1 MAYEKQNWKDALQA
15 AKPKGSGSN
24 NDSDQREQ
32 KNIARLMYSRRVL
45 EKSIKEYIKK
55 NKSGIR
61 YRDIEKI
68 GRQYGFYIS

>member
-1 MAYEKQNWKDALQA
+1 
-15 AKPKGSGSN
+15 
-24 NDSDQREQ
+24 
-32 KNIARLMYSRRVL
+32 MYSRRVL

-55 NKSGIR
+55 NKSEIR

>member
-1 MAYEKQNWKDALQA
+1 
-15 AKPKGSGSN
+15 
-24 NDSDQREQ
+24 
-32 KNIARLMYSRRVL
+32 MYSRRVL